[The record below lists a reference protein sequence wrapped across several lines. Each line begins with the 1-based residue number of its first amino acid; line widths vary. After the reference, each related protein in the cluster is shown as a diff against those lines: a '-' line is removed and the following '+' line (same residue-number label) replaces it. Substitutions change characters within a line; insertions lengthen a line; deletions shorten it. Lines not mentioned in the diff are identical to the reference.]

1 MKLSGIFLSFFKK
14 TKYVKL
20 SLPYSRILYI
30 RVYVLLS
37 SLNNNKYNVNGVWGV
52 FVGRACVMCGM
63 HMCVHMCAHV
73 VHTRVHIHVHTC
85 ACSRVHM
92 CACMLT

>member
-14 TKYVKL
+14 KYVKL

-37 SLNNNKYNVNGVWGV
+37 SLNNNKYNVNGVWGM
-52 FVGRACVMCGM
+52 FVGGACFFP
-63 HMCVHMCAHV
+63 
-73 VHTRVHIHVHTC
+73 
-85 ACSRVHM
+85 
-92 CACMLT
+92 